1 MPGTRAGITEEAVF
15 PTGRVMVVVVGKTL
29 GGVMVGIMG
38 GAVIFVDPT
47 EPTMGNTPGVGIAA
61 AELTPRLAISQESRG
76 TPILGTPPGVV
87 GVVDMAGVEGVEAM
101 PLEPAP
107 PMPDKP
113 TVPVAEVVDIPEIG
127 SIPGSVAVVDGADI
141 PVDIPP
147 VVVPPDSAVVPTVAA
162 VAIVA
167 DPIVIPPPS
176 YVSVDPISPD
186 GEVTRVE
193 HVVPLPGNAIV
204 PVE

>member
-1 MPGTRAGITEEAVF
+1 VTPETLIGIPEMLRSPGAVTVF
-15 PTGRVMVVVVGKTL
+15 VVEDVDGART
-29 GGVMVGIMG
+29 VGIG
-38 GAVIFVDPT
+38 GGSVVARGPT
-47 EPTMGNTPGVGIAA
+47 IGNTPGVGIAG
-61 AELTPRLAISQESRG
+61 AELTPRLAISHEPMG
-76 TPILGTPPGVV
+76 IPVLGTPPGVV
-87 GVVDMAGVEGVEAM
+87 GVVDVGVEGVEAM

-107 PMPDKP
+107 HIPDKP

-127 SIPGSVAVVDGADI
+127 SIPGSVAVADGADI
-141 PVDIPP
+141 PADIPP
-147 VVVPPDSAVVPTVAA
+147 VVVLPDIAVVPTVAA

-176 YVSVDPISPD
+176 YVSVDPINPD

>member
-29 GGVMVGIMG
+29 GDVMVGIMG

-87 GVVDMAGVEGVEAM
+87 GVVDMAGGEGVEAM

-107 PMPDKP
+107 HMPDKP

-127 SIPGSVAVVDGADI
+127 SIPGSVAVADGADI
-141 PVDIPP
+141 PVDIPS
-147 VVVPPDSAVVPTVAA
+147 VVVLPDIAVVPTVAE

-176 YVSVDPISPD
+176 YVSVDPINPD

-193 HVVPLPGNAIV
+193 HVVPLPGNAI
-204 PVE
+204 